1 VIIDTTAMLVS
12 GLSVAALAFLVTGIR
27 EISGRG
33 SEDVARRI
41 RPGGAA
47 PLEDR
52 GAARAGAADAVAR
65 ALTPIARLARP
76 TRTDEVDRLN
86 SQLAHGGLRGSVAP
100 QIFLA
105 SKMLGAGAGLALYF
119 AIGSRVSGS
128 AAFGPGLAVLLFAMG
143 YYTPSAWLSSRIR
156 ARQTAIE
163 RALPDTLDLLV
174 TCVEAGLGLDAALQ
188 RVASELTLA
197 APVLAGELR
206 QVFLE
211 INAGIRRVEAMRRLA
226 ARTGVADLKSLAATL
241 NQTEMFGTSIGAALR
256 IQAEGMRTR
265 RMQRAEERAAMASV
279 RLMIPLVVCVLP
291 SLMAVI
297 LGPAIVN
304 IVLTLLPAMAKGGR

>member
-1 VIIDTTAMLVS
+1 VVIDLTAMLVS
-12 GLSVAALAFLVTGIR
+12 GLFVAALALLTTGVR
-27 EISGRG
+27 EFSSRG
-33 SEDVARRI
+33 TEDVARRI
-41 RPGGAA
+41 RPDVAA
-47 PLEDR
+47 HPQGQAPRR
-52 GAARAGAADAVAR
+52 GIAGDAVAR
-65 ALTPIARLARP
+65 ALAPIARLARP
-76 TRTDEVDRLN
+76 TRTDELDRLN
-86 SQLAHGGLRGSVAP
+86 SQLAHGGLRGSAAP

-105 SKMLGAGAGLALYF
+105 SKILGAGAGLALYF
-119 AIGSRVSGS
+119 AIAPRITGS
-128 AAFGPGLAVLLFAMG
+128 ATLGPGLAVLLFAVG

-188 RVASELTLA
+188 RVASELALA

-211 INAGIRRVEAMRRLA
+211 VNAGIRRVEAMRRLA

-279 RLMIPLVVCVLP
+279 RLMIPLVLCVLP

-304 IVLTLLPAMAKGGR
+304 IVLTLLPAMAKGAR